1 MKYLLVVFEN
11 LGKKT
16 KLVKTIA
23 ESISIIA
30 DEESVKYS
38 YGDNVAIINF
48 HSIDD
53 QEDVSIYV
61 DELLKGVVTLF
72 FLTPYSDN
80 VYTSLPMDVHKYL
93 FGESEII
100 DEDNYSLEDEID
112 IERLFPPLNSKS
124 TTKVA
129 KPKIKELSLDEIL
142 DKINTEGIHS
152 LTEQERQTLETHS
165 NRI

>member
-11 LGKKT
+11 LKKKT

-48 HSIDD
+48 HSMDD

-100 DEDNYSLEDEID
+100 DEDNYNLEDEIEID
-112 IERLFPPLNSKS
+112 RLFPPFNSKS

>member
-30 DEESVKYS
+30 DKESVKYS

-48 HSIDD
+48 HSMDD

-72 FLTPYSDN
+72 FLTPYTDN

-100 DEDNYSLEDEID
+100 DEDNYNLEDEIEID
-112 IERLFPPLNSKS
+112 RLFPPFNSKS

>member
-1 MKYLLVVFEN
+1 MKYLLIVFGN
-11 LGKKT
+11 FQKKT

-23 ESISIIA
+23 ESISIIT

-38 YGDNVAIINF
+38 YGDNVAIMNF
-48 HSIDD
+48 NSLDD
-53 QEDVSIYV
+53 QEEVAIYV
-61 DELLKGVVTLF
+61 NELLKGVATLF
-72 FLTPYSDN
+72 FLTPYTDN

-93 FGESEII
+93 FGMSEII
-100 DEDNYSLEDEID
+100 DEDNYNLEDEID
-112 IERLFPPLNSKS
+112 IDQLIPPLNSKS
-124 TTKVA
+124 QTKVV

-142 DKINTEGIHS
+142 DKINTEGIYS

>member
-11 LGKKT
+11 LKKKT

-48 HSIDD
+48 HSMDD
-53 QEDVSIYV
+53 QEDVAIYV

-72 FLTPYSDN
+72 FLTPYTDK

-93 FGESEII
+93 FAESEII
-100 DEDNYSLEDEID
+100 DEDNVSM
-112 IERLFPPLNSKS
+112 
-124 TTKVA
+124 
-129 KPKIKELSLDEIL
+129 
-142 DKINTEGIHS
+142 
-152 LTEQERQTLETHS
+152 
-165 NRI
+165 

>member
-11 LGKKT
+11 LRKKT

-48 HSIDD
+48 HSMDD

-72 FLTPYSDN
+72 FLTPYRDN

-112 IERLFPPLNSKS
+112 IDQLLPPLNSKS

>member
-1 MKYLLVVFEN
+1 MKYLLVVFGN
-11 LGKKT
+11 FSKKT

-38 YGDNVAIINF
+38 YGDNVAVMNF
-48 HSIDD
+48 HSFDD
-53 QEDVSIYV
+53 QEEVAIYV
-61 DELLKGVVTLF
+61 DELLRGVVTLY
-72 FLTPYSDN
+72 FLTPYTNN

-93 FGESEII
+93 FGSSEIV
-100 DEDNYSLEDEID
+100 DEDNYNLEDEFEID
-112 IERLFPPLNSKS
+112 QLIPPLNSKS
-124 TTKVA
+124 STKVA

-142 DKINTEGIHS
+142 DKINTQGIHS

>member
-1 MKYLLVVFEN
+1 MKYLLIVFGN
-11 LGKKT
+11 FQKKT

-23 ESISIIA
+23 ESISIIT

-38 YGDNVAIINF
+38 YGDNVAIMNF
-48 HSIDD
+48 NSLDD
-53 QEDVSIYV
+53 QEEVAIYV
-61 DELLKGVVTLF
+61 NELLKGVATLF
-72 FLTPYSDN
+72 FLTPYTDN

-93 FGESEII
+93 FGMSEII
-100 DEDNYSLEDEID
+100 DEDNYNLEDEID
-112 IERLFPPLNSKS
+112 IDQLIPPPNSKS
-124 TTKVA
+124 QRKVV

-142 DKINTEGIHS
+142 DKINTEGIYS

>member
-1 MKYLLVVFEN
+1 MKYLLIAFGN
-11 LGKKT
+11 YRKNT
-16 KLVKTIA
+16 KLAKTIA

-38 YGDNVAIINF
+38 YGDNVAIMNF
-48 HSIDD
+48 HSLDD
-53 QEDVSIYV
+53 QEEVSIYV

-72 FLTPYSDN
+72 FLTPYTDN

-112 IERLFPPLNSKS
+112 IDRLFPPLNSKS
-124 TTKVA
+124 STKVA

>member
-30 DEESVKYS
+30 DKESVKYS
-38 YGDNVAIINF
+38 YGDNVAIMNF
-48 HSIDD
+48 HSSDD

-124 TTKVA
+124 TTKVT

>member
-11 LGKKT
+11 LKKKT

-48 HSIDD
+48 HSMDD

-72 FLTPYSDN
+72 FLTPYTDN

-112 IERLFPPLNSKS
+112 IDQLFPPLNSKS

>member
-11 LGKKT
+11 LKKKT

-30 DEESVKYS
+30 DDESVKYS

-48 HSIDD
+48 HSMDD

-112 IERLFPPLNSKS
+112 IDRLFPPLNSKS

>member
-11 LGKKT
+11 LKKKT

-48 HSIDD
+48 HSMDD
-53 QEDVSIYV
+53 QEEVSIYV

-72 FLTPYSDN
+72 FLTPYTDN
-80 VYTSLPMDVHKYL
+80 VYTSLPMHVHKYL

-112 IERLFPPLNSKS
+112 IDRLFPPHNSKS
-124 TTKVA
+124 STKVA

>member
-11 LGKKT
+11 LKKKT

-48 HSIDD
+48 HSMDD

-112 IERLFPPLNSKS
+112 IDRLFPPLNSKS

>member
-11 LGKKT
+11 LRKKT

-48 HSIDD
+48 HSMDD

-72 FLTPYSDN
+72 FLTPYRDN

-100 DEDNYSLEDEID
+100 DEDNYNLEDEIEID
-112 IERLFPPLNSKS
+112 RLFPPFNSKS

>member
-1 MKYLLVVFEN
+1 MKYLLIAFGN
-11 LGKKT
+11 YRKNT

-38 YGDNVAIINF
+38 YGDNVAIMNF
-48 HSIDD
+48 HSLDD
-53 QEDVSIYV
+53 QEEVSIYV
-61 DELLKGVVTLF
+61 DELLKGVTTLF
-72 FLTPYSDN
+72 FLTPYTDN

-112 IERLFPPLNSKS
+112 IDQLFPPLNSKS
-124 TTKVA
+124 QTKIA
-129 KPKIKELSLDEIL
+129 KPKIMEVSLDEIL

>member
-1 MKYLLVVFEN
+1 MKYLLIAFGN
-11 LGKKT
+11 YRKNT
-16 KLVKTIA
+16 KLAKTIA

-38 YGDNVAIINF
+38 YGDNVAIMNF
-48 HSIDD
+48 HSLDD
-53 QEDVSIYV
+53 QEEVSIYV

-72 FLTPYSDN
+72 FLTPYTDN

-100 DEDNYSLEDEID
+100 DEDNYNLEDEID
-112 IERLFPPLNSKS
+112 IDRLFPPLNSKS
-124 TTKVA
+124 STKVA